1 MTEIETEVK
10 IDREPAQTQQKTTNA
25 FSSRTFSSQQDDLKK
40 FDSYKPTDL
49 SKMFNK
55 LEEESKVKQE
65 ETDLDNFT
73 KLEDDYFPVSVS
85 KTVEVEE
92 KTASLKVNLKGK
104 LTIFLAS
111 VSLVLLSFLSIFNA
125 VKISNLKASV
135 KELDKEIYY
144 NEQVNNTQ
152 IDEYNNLTADSLLE
166 SKSRSLNF
174 EEMSSEKKH
183 SVKIKKVKSKSA
195 NEIEDR
201 TNWFDK
207 VCSWV
212 SGLFGV

>member
-25 FSSRTFSSQQDDLKK
+25 FSSRTFSSQQEDLKK

-144 NEQVNNTQ
+144 NEQVINTQ

-166 SKSRSLNF
+166 GKSRSLNF

-195 NEIEDR
+195 NETENR

>member
-25 FSSRTFSSQQDDLKK
+25 FSSRTFSSQQEDLKK
-40 FDSYKPTDL
+40 FDTYKPTDL

-144 NEQVNNTQ
+144 NEQVINTQ